1 MKTKRLISSVLL
13 PLLFFGA
20 VTTACSK
27 ESTSLDDCKSSALKM
42 RNNLSDL
49 RLAKSVKVLHG
60 DNLQV
65 CEYYTFVFD
74 YSDEY
79 TCFYLI
85 DSAWTQYSKTDRKK
99 HVNIDHKTN
108 ELTVYKRSEFIRYMN
123 ARSDNEFQ
131 HPSLFY
137 YTLAGTKIVSIAP
150 VDIKKATDTIIRNS
164 PCKIYTATK
173 DFKAIDDSQNYISTT
188 ALFVNGNTFDLDSL
202 IIKNDY
208 GNGNVSY
215 MKEYLSDIP
224 DFDYEGL
231 EKLFDIESN
240 QYRHFSRHDS
250 KNISPSDD
258 YSSNK
263 NIEKPQILDFPLQ
276 DLKGNQ
282 TSIRKEEGW
291 VLVDIWEF
299 GCTGCYAGFKR
310 LGQQVDSLGQ
320 TVLENNGVRI
330 LAINPM
336 SDNLDFIGKVASK
349 YHVPNLLYSGKG
361 LTSKLEILVY
371 PTYYLISP
379 DKKMVKTGTHF
390 KDEEI
395 IETIKQHDKLK

>member
-1 MKTKRLISSVLL
+1 MKTKRFISSVLL

-20 VTTACSK
+20 LTTACSQ
-27 ESTSLDDCKSSALKM
+27 ESTSDCKSSALKM
-42 RNNLSDL
+42 RNKLSDL

-60 DNLQV
+60 ENLQV

-74 YSDEY
+74 YSGEY
-79 TCFYLI
+79 TSFYLI

-99 HVNIDHKTN
+99 LVNIDHKTN
-108 ELTVYKRSEFIRYMN
+108 ELTIYKRSEFIHYMN
-123 ARSDNEFQ
+123 ARSDSEFQ

-150 VDIKKATDTIIRNS
+150 IDIKKATDTVIRNS

-173 DFKAIDDSQNYISTT
+173 DYKNSGDSQYNHIATT
-188 ALFVNGNTFDLDSL
+188 TLFVNCNTFDLDSL
-202 IIKNDY
+202 IIKYDY
-208 GNGNVSY
+208 GNGEVSY
-215 MKEYLSDIP
+215 TKEYLSDIP

-231 EKLFDIESN
+231 EKLFDMESN
-240 QYRHFSRHDS
+240 QYEHFSRHDS
-250 KNISPSDD
+250 KNIPPSDD

-310 LGQQVDSLGQ
+310 LGQQIDSLGQ
-320 TVLENNGVRI
+320 TVLEKNGVRI

-390 KDEEI
+390 TDEEI
-395 IETIKQHDKLK
+395 LQAIKQYNK